1 MGGVRLGNEP
11 GTPSDPNCKPI
22 ADRAV
27 GELVYMYARKRVRF
41 FSGRNSA
48 SLTGLFPAGERLL
61 HGTLNRRSITPR
73 RTSGLRRASYNLA

>member
-61 HGTLNRRSITPR
+61 HHHRLSLDRRSE
-73 RTSGLRRASYNLA
+73 GLQIRGTGHRLVS